1 MTYEVWTLD
10 DRSLDFDEIEEITES
25 DDIHRIEQ
33 YWSCVETF
41 ASEDEAYEYTESLD
55 ESAFPLIYDGTNF
68 YLQKGK
74 KMLKFAIKSVVLEH
88 RECDSQI
95 EIKDFEFDGIDT
107 LQFAFTEHV
116 ILDDFLAVINGSE
129 IEVTELEAN
138 VRQTVHAV
146 IDEDYLVDEDTY
158 RLTDAKISLVAI
170 ECENVRSNSG
180 KDNEETI
187 FAKYLENYYEEMY
200 FGNYDVIVKV
210 EKI

>member
-1 MTYEVWTLD
+1 MYEVWTLD
-10 DRSLDFDEIEEITES
+10 DHSLSYDEIERIVEDEPE
-25 DDIHRIEQ
+25 RIESL
-33 YWSCVETF
+33 WSCIESF
-41 ASEDEAYEYTESLD
+41 SSEDHAYEFVESLD
-55 ESAFPLIYDGTNF
+55 ELNYPLIYDGKDF
-68 YLQKGK
+68 YLQKGD
-74 KMLKFAIKSVVLEH
+74 KMTKFAIKSIVLEH

-116 ILDDFLAVINGSE
+116 ILDDFLAVIDGSE

>member
-1 MTYEVWTLD
+1 MA
-10 DRSLDFDEIEEITES
+10 R
-25 DDIHRIEQ
+25 
-33 YWSCVETF
+33 
-41 ASEDEAYEYTESLD
+41 
-55 ESAFPLIYDGTNF
+55 
-68 YLQKGK
+68 
-74 KMLKFAIKSVVLEH
+74 FAIKSVVLDH

-95 EIKDFEFDGIDT
+95 EITDFEFDGIDT

-116 ILDDFLAVINGSE
+116 ILDDFLVVIDGSE

-158 RLTDAKISLVAI
+158 LLTDAKISLVAI

-180 KDNEETI
+180 KDNEEHV

>member
-1 MTYEVWTLD
+1 MTK
-10 DRSLDFDEIEEITES
+10 S
-25 DDIHRIEQ
+25 
-33 YWSCVETF
+33 
-41 ASEDEAYEYTESLD
+41 
-55 ESAFPLIYDGTNF
+55 
-68 YLQKGK
+68 
-74 KMLKFAIKSVVLEH
+74 AIKSVVLEH

-95 EIKDFEFDGIDT
+95 GIKDFEFDGIDT

-116 ILDDFLAVINGSE
+116 ILDDFLAVIDGSE

-158 RLTDAKISLVAI
+158 RLTDAKISLVTI
-170 ECENVRSNSG
+170 ECENVFSNYG
-180 KDNEETI
+180 KDNEEHV
-187 FAKYLENYYEEMY
+187 FARYLENYYEEMY